1 MTIEL
6 LNSKCKIIVL
16 IMELV
21 NISKY
26 LNEYRIIE

>member
-6 LNSKCKIIVL
+6 LNNKCKIIVL

-26 LNEYRIIE
+26 FNEYRIIE

>member
-6 LNSKCKIIVL
+6 LNNKCKIIVL